1 MVQRYF
7 HHFMLLLG
15 KYDAAESIKESML
28 DKKEDC

>member
-15 KYDAAESIKESML
+15 KNNAAESMKDSVL